1 MQECAAAS
9 DRVLPSAIWVGSVR
23 GSPAPTPAVR
33 FNGIVGNAQAGLRV
47 AGNITTTLVASCN
60 WWGSPSGPS
69 GAGPG
74 TGDAVVVEPGGA
86 MPVFMPFA
94 TAPIAESGATD
105 C

>member
-1 MQECAAAS
+1 
-9 DRVLPSAIWVGSVR
+9 
-23 GSPAPTPAVR
+23 VR
-33 FNGIVGNAQAGLRV
+33 FNDIVGNAQAGLRV
-47 AGNITTTLVASCN
+47 AGNIATPLEARCN
-60 WWGSPSGPS
+60 WWGSATGPS

-94 TAPIAESGATD
+94 TAPIAGTGATE